1 MYIATSKAASEC
13 LEPSTATRMFSNI
26 STHKVILCIEKVF
39 YETIVL
45 VALIQTLLL
54 YQLPQSARTS
64 SFLMEYKRIRA
75 IVVGPIAIGVG
86 GFIKN

>member
-26 STHKVILCIEKVF
+26 STHEVILCIEKVF

-45 VALIQTLLL
+45 VALH
-54 YQLPQSARTS
+54 PNTS
-64 SFLMEYKRIRA
+64 FVSITS
-75 IVVGPIAIGVG
+75 VG
-86 GFIKN
+86 